1 MIVLR
6 IIFLLI
12 GLIILVIIFI
22 VIGFRIR
29 SNLALLT
36 GLYFRCLA
44 ARICDFDHRI
54 RFIMNGYIRVF
65 IGTYNLNCNLR
76 CNGGIFCAYNSF
88 TSFLDVPDKDTLFAF
103 FTSTLPTLPLFVS
116 DTVSLHSKT
125 IVLSVT
131 LFLIFTLFP
140 FTVIVRFL

>member
-44 ARICDFDHRI
+44 IRICDFDHRI

-65 IGTYNLNCNLR
+65 TGTCNLNCNLR
-76 CNGGIFCAYNSF
+76 CNGGIFCGYNQF
-88 TSFLDVPDKDTLFAF
+88 Y
-103 FTSTLPTLPLFVS
+103 
-116 DTVSLHSKT
+116 
-125 IVLSVT
+125 
-131 LFLIFTLFP
+131 LFLGCSGQRYAFCFLYLHFANAS
-140 FTVIVRFL
+140 VVR